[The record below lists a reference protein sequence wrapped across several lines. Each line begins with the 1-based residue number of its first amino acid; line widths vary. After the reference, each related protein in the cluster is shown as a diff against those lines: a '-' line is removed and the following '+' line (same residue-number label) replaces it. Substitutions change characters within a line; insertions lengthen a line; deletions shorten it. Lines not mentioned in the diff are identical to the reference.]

1 MTILEK
7 LGGEAIESM
16 KEAVRDG
23 VVLALGGG
31 KIGGGGAGAGGA
43 GGGGGK
49 LPIDELKTM
58 ATNASTAATAL
69 FGIKQPGN
77 EVAGSLGRLAGMVPM
92 VGSALSGFI
101 TTLGE
106 AQRDTIKSN
115 SQGVGGNSMF
125 DLSAKTRLLEMTT
138 DDYRTKLK
146 DSGNA
151 LTGFNMTAQ
160 GGSEAI
166 LTLGKNLKE
175 SDNADGN
182 KSLVRSG
189 MLAADE
195 LAKVGMI
202 AQYGRT
208 KELESQAAQSEA
220 VEASKKLAK
229 TIYEVAQATG
239 KSTVAIE
246 AELAERLKQPEI
258 MGAMEQMSEK
268 QRESFIEGQAKMSAH
283 GSTMADLSAKLA
295 TGQRL
300 NPDDIKTMMTLGP
313 AAGDMQRA
321 MRMTAMATTE
331 DQKAQAAQALKLA
344 EAKAA
349 EYQGSKQYTNVMQ
362 NASPE
367 IAAKFKQVRSEDM
380 ESSRIRAG
388 ERQIGTKEP
397 GAVQDAQKKESDLRL
412 QGLKKDETTGDVGVD
427 KGQASQREVTKI
439 QQRISE
445 SSAAMAAALNGLDTR
460 LAKMPGALDPLNKLL
475 DAIIGKQVPFNT
487 AAKQFG
493 DGIGT
498 IVNSV
503 EKGVTEIK
511 KLMGE
516 DKKAKK
522 PNVLD
527 PYRPSGAAPASAAP
541 ASAAPAPTGK
551 LDPNRPLGAPPAS
564 AAPVPTGKLDPNRPL
579 GAQRAGGS
587 KEATGDWF
595 ENFGT
600 SAPATLHGKEAVV
613 PEGKLSEFMK
623 DMMGKM
629 PNMSAKA
636 DDTAGKLPKAEDIL
650 AKMPKGDDA
659 TKTAGEKASS
669 AMKDTMSSMPGN
681 VAPPTEVKGDGKEKA
696 AESVEN
702 EDTQKWMAIFKSKA
716 DFKSSLEKENATK
729 DIADAKERLA
739 DRQNTIATLQKT
751 ASQRELTD
759 KEKEQLQFAENGA
772 RRATNNIANDQA
784 RLSAIESL
792 EKQNLTKSIEGKKE
806 ETSKIANVKDMSTA
820 ELIARDMTNVQ
831 NMTGKVKDVK
841 DMSTAELIARDMTN
855 VQNMTGKVKD
865 VKDMSTDELIK
876 RDMAN
881 IQNMTGKV
889 KDVKD
894 MSTDDLIKRD
904 MANIQNMTG
913 KVKDVKDMSTDEL
926 IKRDMANVQNKA
938 NKVQGTVTAQPTGN
952 NKMQEMQEQLRAWK
966 AGIDPAEMAKAKA
979 AKAAGLAEAA
989 NNPVE
994 SIKAPTTAKPKTT
1007 EASPEATSSAITLKD
1022 LHNDLQ
1028 ELNKSMKMMVSHSEQ
1043 IKDHSAKTAKNSARA
1058 PGNRAIA

>member
-160 GGSEAI
+160 GGSEAL
-166 LTLGKNLKE
+166 LTLGKNTRL
-175 SDNADGN
+175 SDAADGN
-182 KSLVRSG
+182 KSLVKSG
-189 MLAADE
+189 MMAGEE
-195 LAKVGMI
+195 LAKVAMI

-220 VEASKKLAK
+220 AEASKKLAK
-229 TIYEVAQATG
+229 TIYDVSQATG

-427 KGQASQREVTKI
+427 KGQTSQRKVTDV
-439 QQRISE
+439 QQRLSDN
-445 SSAAMAAALNGLDTR
+445 SAAAAAALNGLDTR

-516 DKKAKK
+516 DKKEKK
-522 PNVLD
+522 PNE
-527 PYRPSGAAPASAAP
+527 
-541 ASAAPAPTGK
+541 
-551 LDPNRPLGAPPAS
+551 LDPNRPPGAPPAS
-564 AAPVPTGKLDPNRPL
+564 APPAGAAPVPTGKLDPNRPP

-729 DIADAKERLA
+729 DIADARERLA

-841 DMSTAELIARDMTN
+841 DMSTDELIKRDMAN
-855 VQNMTGKVKD
+855 IQNMTGKVKD
-865 VKDMSTDELIK
+865 VKDMSTAELIA
-876 RDMAN
+876 RDMTN
-881 IQNMTGKV
+881 VQNMTGKV

-952 NKMQEMQEQLRAWK
+952 NKMQEMQEQMRAWK

>member
-58 ATNASTAATAL
+58 ASNASTAATAL

-160 GGSEAI
+160 GGSEAL

-516 DKKAKK
+516 DKKEKK
-522 PNVLD
+522 PNKLD
-527 PYRPSGAAPASAAP
+527 PYRPPGAAPAGAAP
-541 ASAAPAPTGK
+541 AG
-551 LDPNRPLGAPPAS
+551 
-564 AAPVPTGKLDPNRPL
+564 AAPVPTGKLDPNRPP

-841 DMSTAELIARDMTN
+841 DMST
-855 VQNMTGKVKD
+855 
-865 VKDMSTDELIK
+865 DELIK

-952 NKMQEMQEQLRAWK
+952 NKMQEMQEQMRAWK